1 MRPEAD
7 RWLRRFAQ
15 SVEPTV
21 SQIERAKRSQIFLR
35 QQLDSGG
42 IGARI
47 VGDYL
52 SGSYRRK
59 TAIAPLKDVDI
70 VFLIDPRGWPGAFL
84 GLSDRPKPSDVL
96 GSFATAL
103 RYRYPKTSAFTQRRS
118 IRLELQHLMVDCVPA
133 IPISGSDFIWV
144 GDRTDDSWTKSS
156 PKRHH
161 DALTEANGRNDGLVV
176 PLVKVAKY
184 WNRELPATAS
194 LRSFAVETM
203 AVTLF
208 QNERMSSLFDGLLRL
223 FDFVAHLGQGDGAAF
238 EWRSDYGIKMDWW
251 NGMVV
256 PDTADTGFNVAG
268 GVDPARMRSF
278 AKHAVTC
285 RNRLLKVETARSE
298 LTIAQHLSAALRV
311 AG

>member
-21 SQIERAKRSQIFLR
+21 SQIERAKRSQNFLR

-47 VGDYL
+47 VDDYL

-59 TAIAPLKDVDI
+59 TAIGPLKDVDI
-70 VFLIDPRGWPGAFL
+70 IFLIDPRGWTGAFL
-84 GLSDRPKPSDVL
+84 GLADRPKPSDVL
-96 GSFATAL
+96 RSFATAL
-103 RYRYPKTSAFTQRRS
+103 RYRYPNTSAFTQRRS

-144 GDRTDDSWTKSS
+144 GDRTEDSWTKSS

-161 DALTEANGRNDGLVV
+161 DAVTEANGRNDGLVV

-184 WNRELPATAS
+184 WNRELPATAR

-203 AVTLF
+203 VVTLF
-208 QNERMSSLFDGLLRL
+208 QYERMSCLSEGLLMF
-223 FDFVAHLGQGDGAAF
+223 FDFVAHVGQGNGAAF
-238 EWRSDYGIKMDWW
+238 EWKSDYGIKMDWW
-251 NGMVV
+251 NGLVV
-256 PDTADTGFNVAG
+256 PDSADTGANVAA
-268 GVDPARMRSF
+268 GVDQARMRAF

-285 RNRLLKVETARSE
+285 RDRLLKVEAARSIQALE
-298 LTIAQHLSAALRV
+298 QHLLTALRV